1 MLSMP
6 VLKLTCFIAVKDQ
19 VTGVA
24 PVVVTKCATVGTGLQ
39 NIKIEVLI
47 LCMGCLEREKPG
59 ILGLILHP
67 YSLFC
72 PFPPY
77 YEPANLLDCPW
88 KTQHPI
94 IYSVLCTL

>member
-24 PVVVTKCATVGTGLQ
+24 PVVITKCPTVGTGLQ
-39 NIKIEVLI
+39 KIKIEVLI
-47 LCMGCLEREKPG
+47 LCLGGLEREKPG
-59 ILGLILHP
+59 NLGLILHP

-72 PFPPY
+72 PFPFLRTR
-77 YEPANLLDCPW
+77 EPLGMLYKILNL
-88 KTQHPI
+88 TI
-94 IYSVLCTL
+94 STR